1 MNDARQAF
9 STTLRTHRER
19 LGITLSDIADTT
31 KINVAL
37 LTALERGDVSRWPGG
52 IFRRAFFREYAL
64 AIGLSPEPLL
74 NEFVRL
80 FPDES
85 AAVAAQEHPEE
96 FRLALAVNHT
106 PATLALKR
114 LAVAVAELAGVA
126 VVGVGSSW
134 LVAVDMLPAIGFTA
148 LAYYPVTNLCVE
160 RTVAI
165 RRLRALVKSPIP
177 GTRRSETRSSETGS
191 SETRS
196 SETRRYEE
204 IEGHEELQ
212 VSF

>member
-9 STTLRTHRER
+9 STALRAHREQ

-37 LTALERGDVSRWPGG
+37 LTALERGEMSRWPEG
-52 IFRRAFFREYAL
+52 IYRRAFFREYAM
-64 AIGLSPEPLL
+64 AIGLSPEPFLS
-74 NEFVRL
+74 EFVRL
-80 FPDES
+80 FPDE
-85 AAVAAQEHPEE
+85 AAAAAAQERPAE
-96 FRLALAVNHT
+96 FRLTLVANHT
-106 PATLALKR
+106 PASVALKR

-126 VVGVGSSW
+126 LIGAGSSW
-134 LVAVDMLPAIGFTA
+134 LVAVDMLPAIGCAA
-148 LAYYPVTNLCVE
+148 LAYYPVANLCVN
-160 RTVAI
+160 RTMGI

-177 GTRRSETRSSETGS
+177 AATSAETRR
-191 SETRS
+191 

>member
-1 MNDARQAF
+1 MNDARHAF
-9 STTLRTHRER
+9 STTLRTHREQ

-37 LTALERGDVSRWPGG
+37 LAALERGDVSRWPGG
-52 IFRRAFFREYAL
+52 IYRRAFFREYAL
-64 AIGLSPEPLL
+64 AIGLGEPLL

-80 FPDES
+80 FPDETT
-85 AAVAAQEHPEE
+85 AAAAHEQPAE
-96 FRLALAVNHT
+96 FRLSLVPKDT
-106 PATLALKR
+106 PARVALKR
-114 LAVAVAELAGVA
+114 LAVVVAELAGIA
-126 VVGVGSSW
+126 LMGAAGSW

-148 LAYYPVTNLCVE
+148 LAYYPVANLCVD
-160 RTVAI
+160 RTMGT
-165 RRLRALVKSPIP
+165 RRLRGLVKSPIP
-177 GTRRSETRSSETGS
+177 AETRSA
-191 SETRS
+191 ETRS

>member
-9 STTLRTHRER
+9 STTLRTHREQ
-19 LGITLSDIADTT
+19 LGITLADIADTT

-37 LTALERGDVSRWPGG
+37 LAGLERGDVSRWPRG

-64 AIGLSPEPLL
+64 AIGRSPEPLL

-80 FPDES
+80 FPDEP
-85 AAVAAQEHPEE
+85 AAAAPQDRPAE
-96 FRLALAVNHT
+96 FRLSLVVT
-106 PATLALKR
+106 DSTATVALKR
-114 LAVAVAELAGVA
+114 LAVVVGELAGVA
-126 VVGVGSSW
+126 LFGVGSSW

-148 LAYYPVTNLCVE
+148 LAYYPVANLCVD
-160 RTVAI
+160 RTVGI

-177 GTRRSETRSSETGS
+177 GTRRD
-191 SETRS
+191 
-196 SETRRYEE
+196 EE
-204 IEGHEELQ
+204 IAGHEEIDGHEELQ

>member
-9 STTLRTHRER
+9 STTLRTHREQ
-19 LGITLSDIADTT
+19 LGITLSDIADST

-74 NEFVRL
+74 NEFGRL
-80 FPDES
+80 FPDEP
-85 AAVAAQEHPEE
+85 AAAAAQERPAE
-96 FRLALAVNHT
+96 FRLTLAANDT
-106 PATLALKR
+106 PASVALKR
-114 LAVAVAELAGVA
+114 LAVVVAELAGIA
-126 VVGVGSSW
+126 LVGAGSSW
-134 LVAVDMLPAIGFTA
+134 LVAVDMLPVIGVTA
-148 LAYYPVTNLCVE
+148 LAYYPVANLCVD
-160 RTVAI
+160 RTVGV
-165 RRLRALVKSPIP
+165 RRLRVLVKSP
-177 GTRRSETRSSETGS
+177 GTRTSETRS

>member
-9 STTLRTHRER
+9 STTLRTHREQ

-37 LTALERGDVSRWPGG
+37 LTALERGDVSRWPEG
-52 IFRRAFFREYAL
+52 IYRRAFFREYAL
-64 AIGLSPEPLL
+64 AIRQSPEPLL

-80 FPDES
+80 FPDEPT
-85 AAVAAQEHPEE
+85 AAAPQERPAE
-96 FRLALAVNHT
+96 FRLALVVNDT
-106 PATLALKR
+106 PARVALKR
-114 LAVAVAELAGVA
+114 LAVVVAELAGIA
-126 VVGVGSSW
+126 LMGAGSSW
-134 LVAVDMLPAIGFTA
+134 LVAVDLLPAIGLTA
-148 LAYYPVTNLCVE
+148 LAYYPVANLCVD
-160 RTVAI
+160 RTMGT
-165 RRLRALVKSPIP
+165 RRLRGLVNSPIP
-177 GTRRSETRSSETGS
+177 
-191 SETRS
+191 ETRS

>member
-9 STTLRTHRER
+9 STTLRTHREQ

-37 LTALERGDVSRWPGG
+37 LAALERGDVSRWPAG
-52 IFRRAFFREYAL
+52 IFRRAFFREYVL
-64 AIGLSPEPLL
+64 AIGLSPASLL

-80 FPDES
+80 FPDEPT
-85 AAVAAQEHPEE
+85 AAAAHERPAE
-96 FRLALAVNHT
+96 FRLALAATDT
-106 PATLALKR
+106 PASVALKR
-114 LAVAVAELAGVA
+114 LAVVVAELAGVA
-126 VVGVGSSW
+126 VLGAGGSW
-134 LVAVDMLPAIGFTA
+134 LVAVDMLPAIGCTA
-148 LAYYPVTNLCVE
+148 LAYYPVANFCVD
-160 RTVAI
+160 RTMGI
-165 RRLRALVKSPIP
+165 RRLRALVKSPLP
-177 GTRRSETRSSETGS
+177 ADAETRR
-191 SETRS
+191 

>member
-9 STTLRTHRER
+9 STTLRTHREQ
-19 LGITLSDIADTT
+19 LGITLSDIADST
-31 KINVAL
+31 KINIAL

-64 AIGLSPEPLL
+64 AIGRSPEPLL

-80 FPDES
+80 FPDEPP
-85 AAVAAQEHPEE
+85 AADAAREPPAE
-96 FRLALAVNHT
+96 FRLALVSNRT
-106 PATLALKR
+106 PASVALKR
-114 LAVAVAELAGVA
+114 LGVVVAELAGVVLIGA
-126 VVGVGSSW
+126 GSAW
-134 LVAVDMLPAIGFTA
+134 LVAVDVLPAIGCAA
-148 LAYYPVTNLCVE
+148 LAYYPVANLCVN
-160 RTVAI
+160 RTMGI
-165 RRLRALVKSPIP
+165 RRLRALVTSPI
-177 GTRRSETRSSETGS
+177 REARS

-196 SETRRYEE
+196 ADTGRYEE